1 MDSLLG
7 CGNFLAIGSF
17 FYAKEIGVMETPG
30 YAKHPRPILVR
41 KIVAKMELWMLNK
54 LMIDCLFIA
63 QVEMLTDQV
72 QVAKGIVKHNPCPA
86 TTEQLNVARKRRD
99 GQQSKLEALLIAREI
114 IVAAI
119 PQVHYMQQLRILAD
133 FSEH

>member
-1 MDSLLG
+1 
-7 CGNFLAIGSF
+7 
-17 FYAKEIGVMETPG
+17 
-30 YAKHPRPILVR
+30 
-41 KIVAKMELWMLNK
+41 MLNK
-54 LMIDCLFIA
+54 LIIDCLFIA
-63 QVEMLTDQV
+63 QVETLTDQV
-72 QVAKGIVKHNPCPA
+72 QVAKGIVKNNPSPA

-114 IVAAI
+114 IIAAI